1 MFRDTLMEA
10 KEEVEKG
17 GPLAIPIARSEYY
30 PLLVSSMVA
39 VGEETGE
46 MDTVLAKVAEYYKSE
61 VDTATE
67 NLSTILEPVFLVIMG
82 LAVGFIALGVYMPM
96 FQLSTVMG

>member
-1 MFRDTLMEA
+1 MFRDTLLEA

-30 PLLVSSMVA
+30 PLLVSSMIA

-46 MDTVLAKVAEYYKSE
+46 MDAVLGKVSEYYKDE
-61 VDTATE
+61 VDTATG
-67 NLSTILEPVFLVIMG
+67 NLSTILEPLFLVIMG
-82 LAVGFIALGVYMPM
+82 GAIGFIALGVYMPM
-96 FQLSTVMG
+96 FQLSTAIG